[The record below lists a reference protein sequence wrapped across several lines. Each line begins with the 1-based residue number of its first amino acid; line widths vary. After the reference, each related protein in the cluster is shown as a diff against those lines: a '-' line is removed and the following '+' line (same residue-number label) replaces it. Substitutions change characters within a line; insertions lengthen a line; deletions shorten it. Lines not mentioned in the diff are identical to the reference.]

1 MAVDSHHSEAQYT
14 VVSRE
19 ERSWRRDSG
28 DAAVFGDGGSSST
41 LPKTKSEEELFAE
54 AIMALDA
61 NNGALFD
68 SVQAALATGSSDLE
82 IERHLLPP
90 SAPK

>member
-1 MAVDSHHSEAQYT
+1 MEARFSLAIQLYSVT
-14 VVSRE
+14 
-19 ERSWRRDSG
+19 
-28 DAAVFGDGGSSST
+28 APGSSST
-41 LPKTKSEEELFAE
+41 LPETKSEEELFAE

>member
-1 MAVDSHHSEAQYT
+1 MEARFSLAIQLYSVT
-14 VVSRE
+14 
-19 ERSWRRDSG
+19 
-28 DAAVFGDGGSSST
+28 APGSSST
-41 LPKTKSEEELFAE
+41 LPETKSEEELFAE

-68 SVQAALATGSSDLE
+68 SVQAALAGSSDLE